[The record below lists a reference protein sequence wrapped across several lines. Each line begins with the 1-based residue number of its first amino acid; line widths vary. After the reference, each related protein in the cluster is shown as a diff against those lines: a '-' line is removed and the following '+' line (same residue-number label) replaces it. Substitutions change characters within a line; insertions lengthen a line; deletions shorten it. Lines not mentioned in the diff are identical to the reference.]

1 MCELNRR
8 LVALVQQ
15 VCHHAP
21 RSEAR
26 QRSLTQLIR
35 LITQS
40 GQLWRDPSLGYEDAL
55 QQTWLYVCQN
65 LCESTTAQPYDPEL
79 SSLLTWINNYLRG
92 QLQLYQQR
100 RRREQHRYHSID
112 ALDTSYPLDE
122 LLTDVP
128 PPEATLLLVALKD
141 WLNDDP
147 SGELSRTHLKE
158 YPKVSCQLLI
168 QRRLQDGAS
177 WEELSQEL
185 GISISTLSSFYER
198 QCRPRLIRFAHT
210 HGYP

>member
-1 MCELNRR
+1 MSELNYR

-15 VCHHAP
+15 VCRHAP

-40 GQLWRDPSLGYEDAL
+40 GQLWRDRSLGYADAL

-65 LCESTTAQPYDPEL
+65 LCEATTAPPYDQEL

-100 RRREQHRYHSID
+100 QQRDRQRYRSID
-112 ALDTSYPLDE
+112 ALDADYPLDE
-122 LLTDVP
+122 LLIDAPLV
-128 PPEATLLLVALKD
+128 EATLLMFALKD
-141 WLNDDP
+141 WLSDDP
-147 SGELSRTHLKE
+147 SGELSRTRLKE
-158 YPKVSCQLLI
+158 YPQVSCQFLI

-177 WEELSQEL
+177 WEELSQES

-198 QCRPRLIRFAHT
+198 QCRPRLIQFART